1 MAIPVSSSNVSW
13 QDTGAGSPSAIAKAN
28 RDKAFG
34 LTSGIS
40 DKIMQD
46 AQMKAA
52 LDRLQAATKEGPLS
66 QSIQTQMAN
75 RNAGMLARAEGVNAE
90 QLRSDAAN
98 SGLSPDDPGY
108 QAALRQGQAQ
118 RQSGQ
123 IAFAGDLASRAA
135 MTNYGAQN
143 DSARALAATR
153 LNQYGQAQPGYG
165 WAANL
170 YADTNVGGQRT
181 SAVTAP
187 QPSGSSSA
195 GGGGAGVA
203 FSSTPLNDPWSRPA
217 GGVSTIYRSGGKD
230 VTETQ
235 YNQDRAAGRGMTN
248 MDGTAFQPGQ
258 VNPVGGTIFKSN
270 LYKQPTTQT
279 PTTIPNTNPKYGPVP
294 FRD

>member
-1 MAIPVSSSNVSW
+1 MAIPVSSSTVSW
-13 QDTGAGSPSAIAKAN
+13 QDTSAGSPYAMAQAN

-52 LDRLQAATKEGPLS
+52 LDRLQSATKQGPLS
-66 QSIQTQMAN
+66 QSVQTQMAN

-90 QLRSDAAN
+90 QLRADAAN

-118 RQSGQ
+118 RQSAQ

-135 MTNYGAQN
+135 QMNYGAQN
-143 DSARALAATR
+143 DAARALAATR

-170 YADTNVGGQRT
+170 YADTNIAGSRT
-181 SAVTAP
+181 PAVTSP
-187 QPSGSSSA
+187 QASGGGSGGGSS
-195 GGGGAGVA
+195 GTGVA
-203 FSSTPLNDPWSRPA
+203 FSSTPLQDPWSRG
-217 GGVSTIYRSGGKD
+217 GGVTAIYRSGGKD
-230 VTETQ
+230 VTEQ
-235 YNQDRAAGRGMTN
+235 KYNQDRAAGRGMTN
-248 MDGTAFQPGQ
+248 INGMPFQPGQ
-258 VNPVGGTIFKSN
+258 INPVGGTIFTSN
-270 LYKQPTTQT
+270 LYRQPTAQT
-279 PTTIPNTNPKYGPVP
+279 PTTIPNANPKYGPV
-294 FRD
+294 RLKD